1 MPRDLSEVLHY
12 FLPEPDSE
20 DESRRDA
27 DGTDRRGIVVQPAVT
42 ETATRPQLRTST
54 LLPIVAV
61 PIGDHDVLRA
71 AFTWNVAVEIARLGG
86 RAVVVAPG
94 WDDPSPLWPDAGIG
108 PLGAQLLPTTAA
120 DLGALYRVAI
130 DTSIAQ
136 ARGARNGGVI
146 LVRVPP
152 AWLRAPAEGAALL
165 RWTLLFS
172 STHSDDLLETYGL
185 GKLALTAHAAA
196 EVGVAI
202 HGAGSLNQARNA
214 FERLAGVAR
223 DHLGRDLLSY
233 GLLVDDLD
241 VYRAIVAQR
250 PIGLAHPQ
258 SPAARAL
265 ADVARLIL
273 DDARGRAVA

>member
-12 FLPEPDSE
+12 FLPEADSE
-20 DESRRDA
+20 DPPRASGEGA
-27 DGTDRRGIVVQPAVT
+27 EPRGAVVAPA
-42 ETATRPQLRTST
+42 TAEGSARPPMRAST
-54 LLPIVAV
+54 VLPVVAV

-71 AFTWNVAVEIARLGG
+71 AFTWNLAVEIARLGG
-86 RAVVVAPG
+86 RAIVIAPG

-130 DTSIAQ
+130 DTAIAQ
-136 ARGARNGGVI
+136 AGSARNGGVI

-152 AWLRAPAEGAALL
+152 TWLRSSAEGAALL

-172 STHSDDLLETYGL
+172 STHRDDLLEAYGI
-185 GKLALTAHAAA
+185 GKLALNAHASAD
-196 EVGVAI
+196 VGVAI
-202 HGAGSLNQARNA
+202 HGARSLTEARNA
-214 FERLAGVAR
+214 FERLAEVAR
-223 DHLGRDLLSY
+223 HHLDRHLLSY

-250 PIGLAHPQ
+250 PIGLVHPQ